1 MFEQLQP
8 VIQDAVVTTAT
19 VLLSI
24 LSAFLI
30 AVAKQAFTWFEERIV
45 TIKDARA
52 QEVVR
57 NAKDDLHEIV
67 NTTVRSIQKTLAD
80 DIKESIKNDEGKY
93 TREDL
98 CALANK
104 AYNNIMGQLSLS
116 SKAALIGV
124 YNDLE
129 GYVKDLIEAKLNE
142 MKNEVKFPQFD
153 IVDTA
158 EVEAPVEKK
167 LLNE

>member
-1 MFEQLQP
+1 
-8 VIQDAVVTTAT
+8 
-19 VLLSI
+19 
-24 LSAFLI
+24 
-30 AVAKQAFTWFEERIV
+30 
-45 TIKDARA
+45 
-52 QEVVR
+52 
-57 NAKDDLHEIV
+57 
-67 NTTVRSIQKTLAD
+67 
-80 DIKESIKNDEGKY
+80 
-93 TREDL
+93 
-98 CALANK
+98 
-104 AYNNIMGQLSLS
+104 MGQLSLS

-129 GYVKDLIEAKLNE
+129 GYVKDLIEAKLDE